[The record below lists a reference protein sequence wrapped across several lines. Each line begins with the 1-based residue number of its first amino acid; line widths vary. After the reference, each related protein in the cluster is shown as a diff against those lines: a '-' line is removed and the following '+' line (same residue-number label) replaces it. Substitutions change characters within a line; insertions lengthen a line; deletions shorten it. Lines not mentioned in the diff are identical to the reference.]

1 MSSSINEE
9 FENFKNKFSVENME
23 NLLKKIINFGD
34 DKINQLLDTITGSVT
49 NKFQNM
55 LDEDLLLIA
64 MKQKL
69 DKSKIDTLN
78 ELIQSLINIVDNFFS
93 PAFFRGILDGLKKE
107 YEKLDFKDLT
117 IFNMVDIINSLFQT
131 MKQQIYNVL
140 IQKALNENPKFEKI
154 MNAIKLPEIFSNYL
168 KKIFQDFILSLP
180 IIIINMLVSSIPDP
194 LPLYLIQLIENYGY
208 KSIQTILF
216 LLLNEAAIVLNTLD
230 NLDKS
235 LGNSLDNLDKSLDK
249 SLDNLDKSLG
259 NSLDKLDKSL
269 GNSLDKSGGGEKRGK
284 NKKQYYL
291 NRIHNTI
298 KNFNKTNKTRIR
310 RR

>member
-1 MSSSINEE
+1 MSTRSNEE
-9 FENFKNKFSVENME
+9 FEEKLKKTFSVENME

-34 DKINQLLDTITGSVT
+34 DKINQLLDTISSSAT

-55 LDEDLLLIA
+55 VDEDLLLIA

-107 YEKLDFKDLT
+107 FEQLDFKDLN
-117 IFNMVDIINSLFQT
+117 IFNMVDIIGSLFQT
-131 MKQQIYNVL
+131 MKQQIYNDL

-154 MNAIKLPEIFSNYL
+154 MDSIKLTDIFSNYL
-168 KKIFQDFILSLP
+168 KKIFQDFIISLP

-194 LPLYLIQLIENYGY
+194 LPLYVLQLVETYGY

-216 LLLNEAAIVLNTLD
+216 LLLNEAAIVVNT
-230 NLDKS
+230 
-235 LGNSLDNLDKSLDK
+235 
-249 SLDNLDKSLG
+249 
-259 NSLDKLDKSL
+259 
-269 GNSLDKSGGGEKRGK
+269 LDKSGGKKIGK

-298 KNFNKTNKTRIR
+298 KNFNKTNKTRFR
-310 RR
+310 KK

>member
-34 DKINQLLDTITGSVT
+34 DKINQLLDTISSSVT

-78 ELIQSLINIVDNFFS
+78 ELIESLINIVDNFFS

-107 YEKLDFKDLT
+107 YEQLDFKDVT
-117 IFNMVDIINSLFQT
+117 IFNMANIIGSLFQT
-131 MKQQIYNVL
+131 MKQQIYNDL

-154 MNAIKLPEIFSNYL
+154 MDGIKLSDIFSNYL

-216 LLLNEAAIVLNTLD
+216 LLLNEAAIVVNT
-230 NLDKS
+230 
-235 LGNSLDNLDKSLDK
+235 LDK
-249 SLDNLDKSLG
+249 SLDNLDKSVG
-259 NSLDKLDKSL
+259 DKI
-269 GNSLDKSGGGEKRGK
+269 GGEKRVK

-310 RR
+310 NR

>member
-34 DKINQLLDTITGSVT
+34 DKINQLLDTISSSVT

-78 ELIQSLINIVDNFFS
+78 ELIGSLINIVDNFFS

-107 YEKLDFKDLT
+107 YEQLDFKDVT
-117 IFNMVDIINSLFQT
+117 IFNMANIIGSLFQT
-131 MKQQIYNVL
+131 MKQQIYNDL

-154 MNAIKLPEIFSNYL
+154 MDGIKLPDIFSNYL

-216 LLLNEAAIVLNTLD
+216 LLLNEAAIVVNT
-230 NLDKS
+230 
-235 LGNSLDNLDKSLDK
+235 LDK
-249 SLDNLDKSLG
+249 SLDNLDKSVG
-259 NSLDKLDKSL
+259 NKI
-269 GNSLDKSGGGEKRGK
+269 GGEKRVK

-310 RR
+310 NR

>member
-34 DKINQLLDTITGSVT
+34 DKINQLLDTISSSVT

-107 YEKLDFKDLT
+107 YEQLDFKDVT
-117 IFNMVDIINSLFQT
+117 IFNMANIIGSLFQT
-131 MKQQIYNVL
+131 MKQQIYNDL

-154 MNAIKLPEIFSNYL
+154 MDGIKLPDIFSNYL

-216 LLLNEAAIVLNTLD
+216 LLLNEAAIVVNT
-230 NLDKS
+230 
-235 LGNSLDNLDKSLDK
+235 LDK
-249 SLDNLDKSLG
+249 SLDNLDKSVG
-259 NSLDKLDKSL
+259 DKI
-269 GNSLDKSGGGEKRGK
+269 GGEKRGK
-284 NKKQYYL
+284 TQKQYYL

-310 RR
+310 NR

>member
-34 DKINQLLDTITGSVT
+34 DKINQLLDTISSSVT

-107 YEKLDFKDLT
+107 YEQLDFKDVT
-117 IFNMVDIINSLFQT
+117 IFNMANIIGSLFQT
-131 MKQQIYNVL
+131 MKQQIYNDL

-154 MNAIKLPEIFSNYL
+154 MDGIKLPDIFSNYL

-216 LLLNEAAIVLNTLD
+216 LLLNEAAIVVNT
-230 NLDKS
+230 
-235 LGNSLDNLDKSLDK
+235 LDK
-249 SLDNLDKSLG
+249 SLDNLD
-259 NSLDKLDKSL
+259 
-269 GNSLDKSGGGEKRGK
+269 NSLDKSLNNLDNSVGDKIGGEKRGK
-284 NKKQYYL
+284 TQKQYYL

-310 RR
+310 NR

>member
-34 DKINQLLDTITGSVT
+34 DKINQLLDTISSSVT

-78 ELIQSLINIVDNFFS
+78 ELIESLINIVDNFFS

-107 YEKLDFKDLT
+107 YEQLDFKDVS
-117 IFNMVDIINSLFQT
+117 IFNMANIIGSLFQT
-131 MKQQIYNVL
+131 MKQQIYNDL

-154 MNAIKLPEIFSNYL
+154 MDGIKLPDIFSNYL

-216 LLLNEAAIVLNTLD
+216 LLLNEAAIVVNT
-230 NLDKS
+230 
-235 LGNSLDNLDKSLDK
+235 LDK
-249 SLDNLDKSLG
+249 SLDNLDKSVG
-259 NSLDKLDKSL
+259 DKI
-269 GNSLDKSGGGEKRGK
+269 GGEKRVK

-298 KNFNKTNKTRIR
+298 KNFNKTNKRRIR
-310 RR
+310 NR

>member
-34 DKINQLLDTITGSVT
+34 DKINQLLDTISSSVT

-78 ELIQSLINIVDNFFS
+78 ELIESLINIVDNFFS

-107 YEKLDFKDLT
+107 YEQLDFKDVT
-117 IFNMVDIINSLFQT
+117 IFNMANIIGSLFQT
-131 MKQQIYNVL
+131 MKQQIYNDL

-154 MNAIKLPEIFSNYL
+154 MDGIKLPDIFSNYL

-216 LLLNEAAIVLNTLD
+216 LLLNEAAIVVNT
-230 NLDKS
+230 
-235 LGNSLDNLDKSLDK
+235 LDK
-249 SLDNLDKSLG
+249 SLDNLD
-259 NSLDKLDKSL
+259 
-269 GNSLDKSGGGEKRGK
+269 NSLDKSLNNLDNSVGDKIGGEKRGK
-284 NKKQYYL
+284 TQKQYYL

-298 KNFNKTNKTRIR
+298 KNFNKTNKTRNR
-310 RR
+310 NR

>member
-34 DKINQLLDTITGSVT
+34 DKINQLLDTISSSVT

-107 YEKLDFKDLT
+107 YEQLDFKDVT
-117 IFNMVDIINSLFQT
+117 IFNMANIIGSLFQT
-131 MKQQIYNVL
+131 MKQQIYNDL

-154 MNAIKLPEIFSNYL
+154 MDGIKLPDIFSNYL

-216 LLLNEAAIVLNTLD
+216 LLLNEAAIVVNT
-230 NLDKS
+230 
-235 LGNSLDNLDKSLDK
+235 LDK
-249 SLDNLDKSLG
+249 SLDNLDKSVG
-259 NSLDKLDKSL
+259 DKI
-269 GNSLDKSGGGEKRGK
+269 GGEKRVK

-310 RR
+310 NR

>member
-78 ELIQSLINIVDNFFS
+78 ELIESLINIVDNFFS

-107 YEKLDFKDLT
+107 YEQLDFKDVS
-117 IFNMVDIINSLFQT
+117 IFNMANIIGSLFQT
-131 MKQQIYNVL
+131 MKQQIYNDL

-154 MNAIKLPEIFSNYL
+154 MDGIKLPDIFSNYL

-216 LLLNEAAIVLNTLD
+216 LLLNEAAIVVNT
-230 NLDKS
+230 
-235 LGNSLDNLDKSLDK
+235 LDK
-249 SLDNLDKSLG
+249 SLDNLDKSVG
-259 NSLDKLDKSL
+259 DKI
-269 GNSLDKSGGGEKRGK
+269 GGEKRVK

>member
-34 DKINQLLDTITGSVT
+34 DKINQLLDTISSSVT

-107 YEKLDFKDLT
+107 YEQLDFKDVT
-117 IFNMVDIINSLFQT
+117 IFNMADIIGSLFQT

-154 MNAIKLPEIFSNYL
+154 MDGIKLPDIFSNYL

-194 LPLYLIQLIENYGY
+194 LPLYVLQLVETYGY

-216 LLLNEAAIVLNTLD
+216 LLLNEAAIVVNT
-230 NLDKS
+230 
-235 LGNSLDNLDKSLDK
+235 LDK
-249 SLDNLDKSLG
+249 SLDNLD
-259 NSLDKLDKSL
+259 
-269 GNSLDKSGGGEKRGK
+269 NSLDKSLNNLDKSVGDKIGGEKRGK
-284 NKKQYYL
+284 PQKQYYL

-310 RR
+310 KR

>member
-34 DKINQLLDTITGSVT
+34 DKINQLLDTISSSVT

-78 ELIQSLINIVDNFFS
+78 ELIESLINIVDNFFS

-107 YEKLDFKDLT
+107 YEQLDFKDVT
-117 IFNMVDIINSLFQT
+117 IFNMANIIGSLFQT
-131 MKQQIYNVL
+131 MKQQIYNDL

-154 MNAIKLPEIFSNYL
+154 MDGIKLPDIFSNYL

-216 LLLNEAAIVLNTLD
+216 LLLNEAAIVVNT
-230 NLDKS
+230 
-235 LGNSLDNLDKSLDK
+235 LDK
-249 SLDNLDKSLG
+249 SLDNLDKSVG
-259 NSLDKLDKSL
+259 DKI
-269 GNSLDKSGGGEKRGK
+269 GGEKRVK

-310 RR
+310 NR

>member
-1 MSSSINEE
+1 
-9 FENFKNKFSVENME
+9 
-23 NLLKKIINFGD
+23 
-34 DKINQLLDTITGSVT
+34 
-49 NKFQNM
+49 
-55 LDEDLLLIA
+55 
-64 MKQKL
+64 
-69 DKSKIDTLN
+69 
-78 ELIQSLINIVDNFFS
+78 
-93 PAFFRGILDGLKKE
+93 
-107 YEKLDFKDLT
+107 
-117 IFNMVDIINSLFQT
+117 
-131 MKQQIYNVL
+131 
-140 IQKALNENPKFEKI
+140 
-154 MNAIKLPEIFSNYL
+154 
-168 KKIFQDFILSLP
+168 
-180 IIIINMLVSSIPDP
+180 MLVSSIPDP

>member
-34 DKINQLLDTITGSVT
+34 DKINQLLDTISSSVT

-78 ELIQSLINIVDNFFS
+78 ELIGSLINIVDNFFS

-107 YEKLDFKDLT
+107 YEQLDFKDVT
-117 IFNMVDIINSLFQT
+117 IFNMANIIGSLFQT
-131 MKQQIYNVL
+131 MKQQIYNDL

-154 MNAIKLPEIFSNYL
+154 MDGIKLPDIFSNYL

-216 LLLNEAAIVLNTLD
+216 LLLNEAAIVVNTLD
-230 NLDKS
+230 MDKS
-235 LGNSLDNLDKSLDK
+235 ANVVN
-249 SLDNLDKSLG
+249 
-259 NSLDKLDKSL
+259 KL
-269 GNSLDKSGGGEKRGK
+269 NISGGKKRGK
-284 NKKQYYL
+284 NQKQYYL
-291 NRIHNTI
+291 NRINNTI
-298 KNFNKTNKTRIR
+298 KNFYKTNKTRFR
-310 RR
+310 KR

>member
-34 DKINQLLDTITGSVT
+34 DKINQLLDTISSSVT

-107 YEKLDFKDLT
+107 YEQLDFKDVT
-117 IFNMVDIINSLFQT
+117 IFNMADIIGSLFQT
-131 MKQQIYNVL
+131 MKQQIYNDL

-154 MNAIKLPEIFSNYL
+154 MDGIKLPDIFSNYL

-194 LPLYLIQLIENYGY
+194 LPLYVLQLVETYGY

-216 LLLNEAAIVLNTLD
+216 LLLNEAAIVVNT
-230 NLDKS
+230 
-235 LGNSLDNLDKSLDK
+235 LDK
-249 SLDNLDKSLG
+249 SLDNLD
-259 NSLDKLDKSL
+259 
-269 GNSLDKSGGGEKRGK
+269 NSLDKSLNNLDKSVGGEKRGK
-284 NKKQYYL
+284 PQKQYYL

-310 RR
+310 KR

>member
-34 DKINQLLDTITGSVT
+34 DKINQLLDTISSSVT

-107 YEKLDFKDLT
+107 YEQLDFKDVT
-117 IFNMVDIINSLFQT
+117 IFNMANIIGSLFQT
-131 MKQQIYNVL
+131 MKQQIYNDL

-154 MNAIKLPEIFSNYL
+154 MDGIKLPDIFSNYL

-194 LPLYLIQLIENYGY
+194 LPLYVLQLVETYGY

-216 LLLNEAAIVLNTLD
+216 LLLNEAAIVVNT
-230 NLDKS
+230 
-235 LGNSLDNLDKSLDK
+235 LDK
-249 SLDNLDKSLG
+249 SLDNLDKSVG
-259 NSLDKLDKSL
+259 DKI
-269 GNSLDKSGGGEKRGK
+269 GGEKRGK
-284 NKKQYYL
+284 TQKQYYL

-310 RR
+310 NR